1 MYSENSLNTKKVA
14 KTFQILQLQQKS
26 GYVIAELTSLINA
39 LRLNRHTDLKLPC
52 LSTLAL

>member
-39 LRLNRHTDLKLPC
+39 LQAAFWLEQEIGNQAQGKI
-52 LSTLAL
+52 